1 MEKRDLIPSY
11 ENVCFTFC
19 DDSIGRNEELACF
32 INLLNNITG
41 PYSIAIDGQW
51 GSGKTFFV
59 KQAKM
64 LLDVYNPHSQLVEW
78 DIEEHRDKVKRV
90 WTKLAKKHFK
100 EDLEPSLHLAVYFDA
115 WAYNS
120 ENDPMLSLLY
130 QIAAV
135 ASKDYQLEGTRN
147 NLEVLGNILDL
158 WRGRNY
164 KDLIL
169 SLQKTKITDS
179 VKNSMDL
186 RDQINEYFSLLLP
199 EHGDRLIVFVDELDR
214 CVPSFAV
221 RLLERIKH
229 YFTHEKIT
237 FVFSLNMEQ
246 MQHTVRQHYGDGFD
260 AHKYVERF
268 FDLTIPMPKLKR
280 AALYNQLPYDITNA
294 VFRVADAF
302 VQQHHMEMREITRY
316 YAALHMMT
324 SNESMPGFDTQ
335 SCWFCRYFLVPV
347 ALGLQKC
354 DITKY
359 YQFIN
364 GEDSSPLI
372 DLLSNEIV
380 MDYVIRF
387 FSKIPEEKAAEQL
400 ETVYKAIFIDAK
412 AKKSNTIL
420 GNNYNENTYNYF
432 LRTTGLLSTTTTT
445 E

>member
-1 MEKRDLIPSY
+1 MEKRDLLPSY
-11 ENVCFTFC
+11 ENVCSTFC

-64 LLDVYNPHSQLVEW
+64 LMDVYNPHSQLVEW
-78 DIEEHRDKVKRV
+78 NIEDHRDKVKNV
-90 WTKLAKKHFK
+90 WAKLAKKHFK
-100 EDLEPSLHLAVYFDA
+100 EEWEPNLHLAVYFDA
-115 WAYNS
+115 WAYDS
-120 ENDPMLSLLY
+120 ESDPMASLLY

-135 ASKDYQLEGTRN
+135 ASNVYQLEGTRN
-147 NLEVLGNILDL
+147 NLEILGNIIDL
-158 WRGRNY
+158 LRGRNY

-169 SLQKTKITDS
+169 SLKKSKMTDG
-179 VKNSMDL
+179 VENSMEL
-186 RDQINEYFSLLLP
+186 RDQINQYFSSLLP
-199 EHGDRLIVFVDELDR
+199 EHGDRLIIFVDELDR
-214 CVPSFAV
+214 CVPSYAV

-229 YFTHEKIT
+229 YFNHEKIT

-246 MQHTVRQHYGDGFD
+246 MQHTVRQHYGEGFD
-260 AHKYVERF
+260 AHKYIERF

-280 AALYNQLPYDITNA
+280 TALHNVLPYDVTNA
-294 VFRVADAF
+294 VFQVADAF
-302 VQQHHMEMREITRY
+302 VQQHHMQMREITRY
-316 YAALHMMT
+316 YSALHMMT
-324 SNESMPGFDTQ
+324 NNESMPGFDSQ

-364 GEDSSPLI
+364 GEDSTPLT

-387 FSKIPEEKAAEQL
+387 FNKISEEKAAEQL
-400 ETVYKAIFIDAK
+400 EAVYKAIFVDAK
-412 AKKSNTIL
+412 ARKSNTIQ
-420 GNNYNENTYNYF
+420 GINYNENTYNYF
-432 LRTTGLLSTTTTT
+432 LRTIGLLSTTTTT